1 MLTPEEA
8 LAIYHAGAET
18 TVRVLCELSRQVDV
32 LQART
37 VELEARVKDLEG
49 QLAKN
54 SRNSSKPPSSDG
66 PKKPPRSLRQ
76 RGKRKP
82 GGQKGHPGHTLE
94 MVDDPD
100 HTVVHRVETCSACG
114 CDLTDEPSGEVEKR
128 QVFDLPPP
136 QGLEST
142 EHQAESKDCPRCG
155 HVNKAAFPTGVNAPV
170 QYGLRVKA
178 LGAYLR
184 EYQLL
189 PSQRTCELL
198 WDVHGF
204 RMSEGT
210 LATIIESLSDILEE
224 PVEKIADAIK
234 SSAVAHFDETSCS
247 VKGKRHWLHV
257 SSTQTLTHYH
267 IHKKRGNEATDEI
280 GILPEFSGRAIH
292 DHWKPYFTYKCEH
305 GLCNAHHLRELIFVH
320 EHHGQQWAE
329 HMIDCLLSIKEAVDL
344 ARSETDLLAEEQI
357 DAFESRYQQII
368 DAGYS
373 ENPLPEE
380 PSGKKKKRGRR
391 KKTKPRNLLERLDEY
406 RKETLAFMYDF
417 NVPFD
422 NNQAERDARMTKV
435 QKKIS
440 GTFRSEDGATA
451 FCRIRG
457 YVSTARKNGLN
468 ALDALQNALGGTPF
482 LPAGCV
488 TDPPSAL
495 VSPPVPRAYVFP
507 GATHDACAVER
518 RSSDG
523 QVCALHLQEG
533 LHESALCVPQ
543 TQ

>member
-1 MLTPEEA
+1 MLTPQEA
-8 LAIYHAGAET
+8 LAIYHAGPET
-18 TVRVLCELSRQVDV
+18 TVRVLCELSQEVDTT
-32 LQART
+32 QARAT
-37 VELEARVKDLEG
+37 EFEAQVKSLQG

-82 GGQKGHPGHTLE
+82 GGQDGHPGHTLQMADE
-94 MVDDPD
+94 PD
-100 HTVVHRVETCSACG
+100 HIVVHGVYECCACG
-114 CDLTDEPSGEVEKR
+114 CDLRDELFGDVEKR

-136 QGLEST
+136 SGLEST
-142 EHQAESKDCPRCG
+142 EHQAGSKDCPQCG
-155 HVNKAAFPTGVNAPV
+155 HVNKAAFPDGVNAPA
-170 QYGLRVKA
+170 QYGPRVKSIA
-178 LGAYLR
+178 AYLR

-189 PSQRTCELL
+189 PSLRTCELL
-198 WDVHGF
+198 WDVH
-204 RMSEGT
+204 RCHISEGT
-210 LATIIESLSDILEE
+210 LANIIESLSDILRD
-224 PVEKIADAIK
+224 PVEKIAEAIK
-234 SSAVAHFDETSCS
+234 SSAVANFDETSCS

-257 SSTQTLTHYH
+257 SSTQTLTHYQ

-280 GILPEFSGRAIH
+280 GILPEFAGRAIH
-292 DHWKPYFTYKCEH
+292 DHWKPYFTYTCDH

-329 HMIDCLLSIKEAVDL
+329 HMIDCLLSIKKAVNL
-344 ARSETDLLAEEQI
+344 ARNDTDRLGEEQI
-357 DAFESRYQQII
+357 HTFETWYQQII
-368 DAGYS
+368 DEGYA

-380 PSGKKKKRGRR
+380 PPGNKKKRGRR

-422 NNQAERDARMTKV
+422 NNQAERDARMMKV

-440 GTFRSEDGATA
+440 GTFRSEEGATA

-457 YVSTARKNGLN
+457 HVSTARKNGLN
-468 ALDALQNALGGTPF
+468 ALDAIRHAFADLPSVLVTP
-482 LPAGCV
+482 PAP
-488 TDPPSAL
+488 D
-495 VSPPVPRAYVFP
+495 AY
-507 GATHDACAVER
+507 ACLNTTHDVVGVQR

-523 QVCALHLQEG
+523 QVCAMQVQEG
-533 LHESALCVPQ
+533 LHESALCVSQ
-543 TQ
+543 IQ